1 MNRIFSRLGVT
12 AFILVAGPALI
23 AQTTTTG
30 ALNGTVTD
38 NSGAPIAGA
47 MVRFTSG
54 QVVRT
59 VTTGNDGHY
68 SIGLLNAGNWLVNVS
83 KSGFASNHQTVAVSI
98 NAASTANF
106 KLPKEGG
113 ATVEVIATSSAVDST
128 STTTGANFALD
139 SISAIPKG
147 RDIGDIAFMTPG
159 VTGAGTFSGGQGL
172 GISIAGASGAENSFS
187 IDGLKTNDMRY
198 GGQAVTMVS
207 EFVDQIDVQTGGYKP
222 EYSAMGGVFNVLTKS
237 GSNEFAGSSWITLTP
252 NSLKP
257 GQKKNSFYSEPKATS
272 VYDIGT
278 WIGGAIVKDKLF
290 YSVGLNYQKT
300 DAPEYPNLSGQTVG
314 KISTPNVQF
323 FGKFNYYLNTDNQLT
338 LSYFG
343 NNQTA
348 KAESALATPGTA
360 LDGRGNA
367 NYGGDTKNNTSNW
380 NIIYDSTLTPTMTL
394 SVKLGQSKIDNSFTP
409 VSDTPLIIDYN
420 YYRPGVVTA
429 GVQVVPAGAGSGQG
443 VPVGTRWS
451 TGGSG
456 TSVSNETNK
465 TDQVSVDLSWIL
477 GSHALKAG
485 ISQLKSNYKDLS
497 RYAGGGTY
505 YLNTGS
511 SQSNVSKRI
520 YTNDSNA
527 DATFQAIYLQD
538 TWQINKDVNI
548 FYGARAEHQSQV
560 NNAGVKFLD
569 FSFGKYIQPRFG
581 FTWDVKGD
589 SLSKISGSYAWYFEQ
604 IPQRMAI
611 RTYGNEYYH
620 QFRWGAAVKGNDGV
634 LTGTKGGYT
643 PNGFGIPGFA
653 ISNNLGQVFPAGT
666 PLAGQ
671 PLTTYDVDYSTG
683 WSGDP
688 MAENLKLPKREEI
701 QLGFDQQVSA
711 TTTLG
716 IHGHY
721 RKMTDPL
728 EDSVITDAVG
738 NSIDPA
744 DQVGQ
749 AIIWNPNTS
758 VTWRSPFSHQLV
770 TSNNTLYPKA
780 YNEYKAVD
788 VSYTRKTENNLISLS
803 YTWSRNYG
811 NYEGLISPSNG
822 QADANITASFDYYPY
837 VGTGLVPLDR
847 THAFKAFGYQR
858 VKVGANAL
866 TLGFNFVMQSG
877 TPYSLQDNGATS
889 TPQLPDV
896 GQYGNSVFQNML
908 MGNKG
913 RTSTVS
919 QLDLNVHYEMNLT
932 PKVKLEPLFE
942 VFNVMN
948 YRPETRVVQQATDA
962 TGALYAAGKWSSPN
976 LYQAGRSIRFGAK
989 LRF

>member
-1 MNRIFSRLGVT
+1 
-12 AFILVAGPALI
+12 
-23 AQTTTTG
+23 
-30 ALNGTVTD
+30 
-38 NSGAPIAGA
+38 
-47 MVRFTSG
+47 
-54 QVVRT
+54 
-59 VTTGNDGHY
+59 
-68 SIGLLNAGNWLVNVS
+68 
-83 KSGFASNHQTVAVSI
+83 
-98 NAASTANF
+98 
-106 KLPKEGG
+106 
-113 ATVEVIATSSAVDST
+113 
-128 STTTGANFALD
+128 
-139 SISAIPKG
+139 
-147 RDIGDIAFMTPG
+147 
-159 VTGAGTFSGGQGL
+159 
-172 GISIAGASGAENSFS
+172 
-187 IDGLKTNDMRY
+187 
-198 GGQAVTMVS
+198 
-207 EFVDQIDVQTGGYKP
+207 
-222 EYSAMGGVFNVLTKS
+222 VFNVLTKS

-257 GQKKNSFYSEPKATS
+257 GQKMNQFYSEAKATS

-278 WIGGAIVKDKLF
+278 WIGGAVIKDKLF
-290 YSVGLNYQKT
+290 YSIGLNYQKT

-314 KISTPNVQF
+314 KISTPNMQF

-348 KAESALATPGTA
+348 SQASALATPGTV

-394 SVKLGQSKIDNSFTP
+394 SVKLGQSKIDNTITP
-409 VSDTPLIIDYN
+409 LDNTPLIIDYN
-420 YYRPGVVTA
+420 YYRA
-429 GVQVVPAGAGSGQG
+429 GGSGFG
-443 VPVGTRWS
+443 TADVGTRWS

-456 TSVSNETNK
+456 NGPDSETNK

-485 ISQLKSNYKDLS
+485 ISQLKSNYTELS
-497 RYAGGGTY
+497 QYSGGKTV
-505 YLNTGS
+505 YLNTAGGLP
-511 SQSNVSKRI
+511 NVSERI
-520 YTNDSNA
+520 YLNNSSA

-548 FYGARAEHQSQV
+548 FYGARAEHQTQT

-620 QFRWGAAVKGNDGV
+620 QFRWGGTTA
-634 LTGTKGGYT
+634 GTKATYT
-643 PNGFGIPGFA
+643 PNGFGLPGYTF
-653 ISNNLGQVFPAGT
+653 SNNLGQVFPAGH

-671 PLTTYDVDYSTG
+671 PFTGSDTDYSTG

-728 EDSVITDAVG
+728 EDSVITDALG
-738 NSIDPA
+738 NPIDPA
-744 DQVGQ
+744 DGVGQ

-770 TSNNTLYPKA
+770 SSNNTLFPKA

-866 TLGFNFVMQSG
+866 TFGFNFVMQSG
-877 TPYSLQDNGATS
+877 TPYSLQDNGLTS
-889 TPQLPDV
+889 TPVLPDA
-896 GQYGNSVFQNML
+896 GGYGNSVFQNML

-913 RTSTVS
+913 RTPTVS
-919 QLDLNVHYEMNLT
+919 QLDLNVHYEINLT
-932 PKVKLEPLFE
+932 PKLRLEPLFE

-948 YRPETRVVQQATDA
+948 YRPATRVVQQATDA
-962 TGALYAAGKWSSPN
+962 TGALYAPGKWSSPN
-976 LYQAGRSIRFGAK
+976 LYQDGRSIRFGAK